1 VRLTALE
8 KARTSPVTLVG
19 WGLWA
24 ALVLLLIPHIFTFVE
39 LGLARIAWPWQI
51 DFVEGINLN
60 TALQFAQGRN
70 IYRHNGPD
78 SFLSAPYPP
87 LYYAITGPATWFAGT
102 SLAPGRIVSFVAT
115 IIIAALTAYIVW
127 KIAGKWAAGAV
138 AGMLWLSV
146 APVVVWSAFYKQD
159 LPALAFGMAGVAWAL
174 TYPKGRRI
182 YIAALLFAMAFYV
195 KQSSVSPAAATT
207 LWLLLRDPRSG
218 LRFMLALGGMVV
230 APFLALNLLLKGGL
244 LEHLVGN
251 HALGFSDRR
260 FMRTLRRLLG
270 EYWPLVTLGGLAM
283 AAGVGSLFIRGESS
297 LLARARA
304 RLATPWSLP
313 IFYSVIGGTVML
325 IEIGYEGANY
335 NHLIDLLLPLC
346 IIAGTSLAWAW
357 RRVETWRVGNSPLPL
372 GTMAVVGA
380 VWLLQVFALT
390 DPKSWYAGGW
400 PTPLRNAEMQ
410 GLARLVAGTEGDI
423 YSEDNHLLVSNGH
436 MVLYD
441 DASTFVPLASL
452 KEWDDSVFNQ
462 RVRDRH
468 FALVLLSRGSV
479 RWTPEGL
486 SAFTDN
492 YTLKFPGSLDTY
504 EPKLYPDTPQYSR
517 DCTVARSS
525 EAIDLQGYSV
535 APGVASYGVKQ
546 GEVLRAVLYWQ
557 AQRKPTQSYASYL
570 HLLNEAGERITGR
583 DNPQT
588 GALQP
593 TTEWEPAKVMTDT
606 TAIPLPAD
614 IPPGRYRLLAGMYR
628 VEADSIVGLSAT
640 CLKGDTYGDAVSLG
654 WVEVK

>member
-1 VRLTALE
+1 M
-8 KARTSPVTLVG
+8 G
-19 WGLWA
+19 WALWA
-24 ALVLLLIPHIFTFVE
+24 ALALLLAPHIFTFVE

-87 LYYAITGPATWFAGT
+87 LYYLITGPATWVAGT

-115 IIIAALTAYIVW
+115 IAIAVLIAYIVW
-127 KIAGKWAAGAV
+127 KIAGKWAAGVV

-174 TYPKGRRI
+174 TYPKGWRV
-182 YIAALLFAMAFYV
+182 YIAAIFFALAFYV
-195 KQSSVSPAAATT
+195 KQSSISPAAATT
-207 LWLLLRDPRSG
+207 LWLLVRDPRSG

-230 APFLALNLLLKGGL
+230 APFLALDLLLKGGL

-260 FMRTLRRLLG
+260 FVRTLRRLLG

-283 AAGVGSLFIRGESS
+283 ATGVGSLFIRGESS
-297 LLARARA
+297 LFARARE
-304 RLATPWSLP
+304 RLAAPWSLP
-313 IFYSVIGGTVML
+313 IFYSVIGGAVML

-346 IIAGTSLAWAW
+346 IIAGTSLSWAW
-357 RRVETWRVGNSPLPL
+357 RRVEAWNVDSFPVAL
-372 GTMAVVGA
+372 GAFAGLSGIIVVGA
-380 VWLLQVFALT
+380 LWLLQVFSLT

-436 MVLYD
+436 RVLYD

-486 SAFTDN
+486 SAFTAN

-504 EPKLYPDTPQYSR
+504 EPKLYPDTPQYSM
-517 DCTVARSS
+517 DCTLAQGSD
-525 EAIDLQGYSV
+525 AIDLQGYSV

-557 AQRKPTQSYASYL
+557 AQSKPTQSYASYVHVL
-570 HLLNEAGERITGR
+570 SEAGERVAGR

-593 TTEWEPAKVMTDT
+593 TTEWGPAKVMTDT

-614 IPPGRYRLLAGMYR
+614 IQPGRYRLVSGMYG
-628 VEADSIVGLSAT
+628 VEGGSIAGLPAA
-640 CLKGDTYGDAVSLG
+640 CLKGEAYGDAVSLG